1 VYTTQACLKIEKQQ
15 CLLCYFIDTKEENKK
30 KARRNGFHCVEPS
43 LAWLTHPQSPTLLA
57 SIVSSSS
64 SQLRSFFFVRTVMI
78 KSQQLPA

>member
-1 VYTTQACLKIEKQQ
+1 MYTTQTCLTIEKAMSTVFF
-15 CLLCYFIDTKEENKK
+15 YIHERRKK
-30 KARRNGFHCVEPS
+30 TSNGFHCVEPS